1 MHKTPFL
8 IRGSSQLRQDD
19 LIIYIIVSI
28 KASLLMYIYNQWRN
42 TTVVVFNMNVSFSL
56 INIEN
61 IPTILATITTYCKKT
76 PSNSMTLLM

>member
-8 IRGSSQLRQDD
+8 IRGSSQLKQNDC
-19 LIIYIIVSI
+19 IIYIILLIEV
-28 KASLLMYIYNQWRN
+28 SLLMYIYNQWRN

-61 IPTILATITTYCKKT
+61 IPIILATITTYCKKT
-76 PSNSMTLLM
+76 PSNSMTHY